1 MVVGLALRWR
11 AMAATIKGV
20 PMGAFGLWVLGVA
33 GWHSLHSTVPEAE
46 TMGVIGF
53 AALAANVAGV
63 PPVTIT
69 FTPWR
74 TKSAAIEGNRSLWS
88 SAQRYSMI
96 TLRPST

>member
-1 MVVGLALRWR
+1 MNTIGIVV
-11 AMAATIKGV
+11 V
-20 PMGAFGLWVLGVA
+20 
-33 GWHSLHSTVPEAE
+33 
-46 TMGVIGF
+46 
-53 AALAANVAGV
+53 AALAASVAGV